1 MRSTLITRSLVR
13 GVGIGATLAA
23 GLLALSP
30 GLAFAQSG
38 TWNVDAAGNW
48 SLGSNW
54 DPAAVPGNAAGDV
67 VGLTNNITAA
77 RTVTIDTTSRTVG
90 TLTIGDA
97 NNTHAFTLGASGG
110 AGLTFNNGGSGAA
123 LNESGAI
130 GDTVS
135 TPVTLADNLTVNVSG
150 GLAMSGVISES
161 GGTRSLTKTGAGD
174 LQPTAN
180 NSYTGPT
187 MIQGGTVTIVTSG
200 NGGQTSPLG
209 ASSAAA
215 TNLVI
220 DGGALRWT
228 AIGAAASTDRLFT
241 MGPGGAT
248 LDFSGAA
255 LGFTNT
261 GTLGLSGADTPR
273 TLTLTGVNS
282 TDSNILR
289 FSIPDNGSG
298 ATTVTKAGT
307 GRVTLAGDST
317 YTGVTNVTAGRLLV
331 ASANALGSTSGGTI
345 LSTGAQIRLLNNV
358 TVAAEPL
365 TLSGT
370 GISGAEGALRVQG
383 NPGDITTWGGAVTL
397 ATNSLVNAGQFLTLK
412 IGPGSGTAI
421 NLQGNTLDFTGAG
434 SHEVLGG
441 IFGTGG
447 ISKRG
452 SSTLT
457 LSGSGSYSGATTLTD
472 GKIVANA
479 TSALGSSPVTVA
491 AGKSLELQGG
501 FDVGGGLLT
510 LNGESLTNVSGNN
523 TYSGPVTAAASSRI
537 FVTSGTL
544 TLSNTI
550 GQSSPSNAITFSGDG
565 VTLISGNLGA
575 GLPSL
580 DINGKAS
587 DVPTVILTGS
597 NANFTGTVGVQKG
610 TLQLGD
616 GGTTGSLPGGG
627 AFNIGSGA
635 RFIVKQSDTVTQGTD
650 FSGTLNGLGGF
661 TQAGSGTTILNFANS
676 YTGTTNVDAGTLI
689 INGNQAAATGAV
701 TVANGA
707 TLGGSGIIGG
717 AVTVNG
723 ILSPGNNS
731 PGILTVASLDLIA
744 GSTTLMQIIGAG
756 NLAGAAG
763 TDYDQLVI
771 STPGGLGY
779 GGTLSLDFA
788 NTATFADGTTFD
800 LLSFTGST
808 LRNFGAVTSTGSG
821 SYGGLTFSGVEGVWT
836 ALFGSQQLTFSELTG
851 QLRFTTN
858 SAVPEIDPA
867 TGSSALS
874 LIAGVVAL
882 IEQRRRRAKVVA

>member
-1 MRSTLITRSLVR
+1 MRSTLINRSLVR

-23 GLLALSP
+23 ALLALSP

-54 DPAAVPGNAAGDV
+54 LSGTVPGNAAGDV

-215 TNLVI
+215 NNLVI

-228 AIGAAASTDRLFT
+228 AIGSAASTDRLFT

-298 ATTVTKAGT
+298 ATTVTKAGA

-345 LSTGAQIRLLNNV
+345 LSTGAQIRLFNSV

-383 NPGDITTWGGAVTL
+383 STGDIATWGGAVTL
-397 ATNSLVNAGQFLTLK
+397 ATNSLVNAGSGLTLK

-434 SHEVLGG
+434 GHEVLGG
-441 IFGTGG
+441 VFGTGG
-447 ISKRG
+447 IAKRG
-452 SSTLT
+452 SGPLT
-457 LSGSGSYSGATTLTD
+457 LSGSGSYSGATTIAL

-479 TSALGSSPVTVA
+479 TSALGTSPVTT
-491 AGKSLELQGG
+491 AGGSLELKGG

-550 GQSSPSNAITFSGDG
+550 SQSSSSNVITFSGDG

-616 GGTTGSLPGGG
+616 GGTTGSLPVSG
-627 AFNIGSGA
+627 AFNIGTGA
-635 RFIVKQSDTVTQGTD
+635 RVIVKQSDTVTQGTD

-661 TQAGSGTTILNFANS
+661 IQAGSGTTILNFANS

-707 TLGGSGIIGG
+707 TLGGSGTIGG

-723 ILSPGNNS
+723 SLSPGNNS
-731 PGILTVASLDLIA
+731 PGILTVASLDLTP

-756 NLAGAAG
+756 NLAGTAG

-771 STPGGLGY
+771 STAGGLGY
-779 GGTLSLDFA
+779 GGTLDLDFA

-800 LLSFTGST
+800 LFGFTGST
-808 LRNFGAVTSTGSG
+808 LGRFGSVSSTGSG
-821 SYGGLTFSGVEGVWT
+821 SYGGLTFSGVDGVWT

-851 QLRFTTN
+851 RLRFPTN

-874 LIAGVVAL
+874 LIAGVIAL

>member
-1 MRSTLITRSLVR
+1 MRSTLINRSLVR

-23 GLLALSP
+23 ALLALSP

-54 DPAAVPGNAAGDV
+54 LSGTVPGNAAGDV

-215 TNLVI
+215 NNLVI

-228 AIGAAASTDRLFT
+228 AIGSAASTDRLFT

-298 ATTVTKAGT
+298 ATTVTKAGA

-345 LSTGAQIRLLNNV
+345 LSTGAQIRLFNSV

-383 NPGDITTWGGAVTL
+383 STGDIATWGGAVTL
-397 ATNSLVNAGQFLTLK
+397 ATNSLVNAGSGLTLK

-434 SHEVLGG
+434 GHEVLGG
-441 IFGTGG
+441 VFGTGG
-447 ISKRG
+447 IAKRG
-452 SSTLT
+452 SGPLT
-457 LSGSGSYSGATTLTD
+457 LSGSGSYSGATTIAL

-479 TSALGSSPVTVA
+479 TSALGTSPVTT
-491 AGKSLELQGG
+491 AGGSLELKGG

-550 GQSSPSNAITFSGDG
+550 GHSSPSNAITFSGDG

-616 GGTTGSLPGGG
+616 GGTTGSLPVSG
-627 AFNIGSGA
+627 AFNIGTGA
-635 RFIVKQSDTVTQGTD
+635 RVIVKQSDTVTQGTD

-661 TQAGSGTTILNFANS
+661 IQAGSGTTILNFANS

-707 TLGGSGIIGG
+707 TLGGSGTIGG

-723 ILSPGNNS
+723 SLSPGNNS
-731 PGILTVASLDLIA
+731 PGILTVASLDLTP

-756 NLAGAAG
+756 NLAGTAG

-771 STPGGLGY
+771 STAGGLGY
-779 GGTLSLDFA
+779 GGTLDLDFA

-800 LLSFTGST
+800 LFGFTGST
-808 LRNFGAVTSTGSG
+808 LGRFGSVSSTGSG
-821 SYGGLTFSGVEGVWT
+821 SYGGLTFSGVDGVWT

-874 LIAGVVAL
+874 LIAGVIAL

>member
-1 MRSTLITRSLVR
+1 MLSTLITRSLVR

-23 GLLALSP
+23 GVLALSP
-30 GLAFAQSG
+30 RLAFAQSG
-38 TWNVDAAGNW
+38 TWNVDASGNW

-90 TLTIGDA
+90 TLNIGDSD
-97 NNTHAFTLGASGG
+97 NTHAFTLGASGG
-110 AGLTFNNGGSGAA
+110 AGLTFNNSGIPASLTKSGA
-123 LNESGAI
+123 STT
-130 GDTVS
+130 DTVS
-135 TPVTLADNLTVNVSG
+135 TPVTLADNLTVTVAGS
-150 GLAMSGVISES
+150 LVMSGVISET
-161 GGTRSLTKTGAGD
+161 GGNRSLTKMGTAGS
-174 LQPTAN
+174 LSLNGN
-180 NSYTGPT
+180 N
-187 MIQGGTVTIVTSG
+187 
-200 NGGQTSPLG
+200 
-209 ASSAAA
+209 
-215 TNLVI
+215 
-220 DGGALRWT
+220 
-228 AIGAAASTDRLFT
+228 
-241 MGPGGAT
+241 
-248 LDFSGAA
+248 
-255 LGFTNT
+255 
-261 GTLGLSGADTPR
+261 
-273 TLTLTGVNS
+273 
-282 TDSNILR
+282 
-289 FSIPDNGSG
+289 
-298 ATTVTKAGT
+298 
-307 GRVTLAGDST
+307 T
-317 YTGVTNVTAGRLLV
+317 YTGVTNVNEGRLVV
-331 ASANALGSTSGGTI
+331 ASNNALGSTSGGTI
-345 LSTGAQIRLLNNV
+345 VSAGAQVRLLNGV
-358 TVAAEPL
+358 MVGAESL

-370 GISGAEGALRVQG
+370 GLAAGAGAEGALRIQSG
-383 NPGDITTWGGAVTL
+383 TGSWGGTVTL
-397 ATNSLVNAGQFLTLK
+397 AASSLVNAGSGNTLK

-421 NLQGNTLDFTGAG
+421 NLQANTLDYTGAG

-447 ISKRG
+447 INKRG
-452 SSTLT
+452 TSTLT
-457 LSGSGSYSGATTLTD
+457 LSGSGNYSGATTITD

-479 TSALGSSPVTVA
+479 TSALGTSPVTVT

-523 TYSGPVTAAASSRI
+523 TYSGPVTTGTSASRI
-537 FVTSGTL
+537 FVNSGTL

-550 GQSSPSNAITFSGDG
+550 SQSGPSNAITFSGNG

-575 GLPSL
+575 GLTSL
-580 DINGKAS
+580 DINARAS

-597 NANFTGTVGVQKG
+597 NANFTGTVDVQKG

-616 GGTTGSLPGGG
+616 GGTTGSLPVSG

-661 TQAGSGTTILNFANS
+661 KQAGSGTTILNLANS

-689 INGNQAAATGAV
+689 IDGNQAAATGAV

-723 ILSPGNNS
+723 ILSPGNS
-731 PGILTVASLDLIA
+731 PGILTVSSLDLIA
-744 GSTTLMQIIGAG
+744 GSTTRMQLIGAG
-756 NLAGAAG
+756 NLAGTAG
-763 TDYDQLVI
+763 TDYDKLVI
-771 STPGGLGY
+771 STAGGLRY
-779 GGTLSLDFA
+779 GGILDLDFA
-788 NTATFADGTTFD
+788 NTATFDDGTTFD
-800 LLSFTGST
+800 LFGFTASTIGGFGSVISSG
-808 LRNFGAVTSTGSG
+808 RG
-821 SYGGLTFSGVEGVWT
+821 SYGGLTFSGVDGVWT

-867 TGSSALS
+867 TGASALS

-882 IEQRRRRAKVVA
+882 IEQRRRRAKPVA

>member
-1 MRSTLITRSLVR
+1 MLTTSITRSLVR

-54 DPAAVPGNAAGDV
+54 LSGTVPGNAAGDV

-215 TNLVI
+215 NNLVI

-228 AIGAAASTDRLFT
+228 AIGSAASTDRLFT

-298 ATTVTKAGT
+298 ATTVTKAGA

-345 LSTGAQIRLLNNV
+345 LSTGAQIRLFNSV

-383 NPGDITTWGGAVTL
+383 STGDIATWGGAVTL
-397 ATNSLVNAGQFLTLK
+397 ATNSLVNAGSGLTLK

-421 NLQGNTLDFTGAG
+421 NLQGNTLDYAGAG
-434 SHEVLGG
+434 GHEVLGG

-447 ISKRG
+447 IAKRG

-457 LSGSGSYSGATTLTD
+457 LSGSGNYSGATTIAL

-479 TSALGSSPVTVA
+479 TSALGTSPVTT
-491 AGKSLELQGG
+491 AGGSLELKGG

-537 FVTSGTL
+537 LVTSGTL

-550 GQSSPSNAITFSGDG
+550 SQSSSSNVITFSGDG

-616 GGTTGSLPGGG
+616 GGTTGSLPVSG
-627 AFNIGSGA
+627 AFNIGTGA
-635 RFIVKQSDTVTQGTD
+635 RVIVKQSDTVTQGTD

-661 TQAGSGTTILNFANS
+661 IQAGSGTTILNFANS

-707 TLGGSGIIGG
+707 TLGGSGTIGG

-723 ILSPGNNS
+723 SLSPGNNS
-731 PGILTVASLDLIA
+731 PGILTVASLDLTP

-756 NLAGAAG
+756 NLAGTAG

-771 STPGGLGY
+771 STAGGLGY
-779 GGTLSLDFA
+779 GGTLDLDFA

-800 LLSFTGST
+800 LFGFTGST
-808 LRNFGAVTSTGSG
+808 LGRFGSVSSTGSG
-821 SYGGLTFSGVEGVWT
+821 SYGGLTFSGVDGVWT

-874 LIAGVVAL
+874 LIAGVIAL